1 MINLMHLAVFK
12 VTNSKQ
18 QLKEED
24 KSMFVIKLVPRL
36 ARSALMADA
45 HSALLVI
52 LSPMADASF
61 QLMTFVSQDHANSVP
76 LEHM

>member
-1 MINLMHLAVFK
+1 
-12 VTNSKQ
+12 
-18 QLKEED
+18 
-24 KSMFVIKLVPRL
+24 MFVIKLVPRL

-61 QLMTFVSQDHANSVP
+61 QLAIFASQEPANSVL
-76 LEHM
+76 LEHMKVL